1 MISVSKRDHCLR
13 VDFHI
18 KDLNETN
25 KKKGFYTLLLRAET
39 KEENK
44 LYLISHNER
53 TIRNVLE
60 DKDIVS
66 IKEKYSLMM
75 KFGNIYQYDVS

>member
-25 KKKGFYTLLLRAET
+25 KKKGFYTLLLRAEP